1 MIVFISLTSTH
12 YIEYDE
18 LSHTTGLTAW
28 SVQKAKELFK
38 GSKLNEREGEKVT
51 VEWKLKEV
59 YEDSIEFSL
68 KEMKLMAAEEGDLV
82 YLSDSR
88 KYLGGLK
95 SVHSVFGRPH
105 DEDGIVYIS
114 GDHVNSG
121 LFIKNKKLTAEK
133 EM

>member
-18 LSHTTGLTAW
+18 LTHTTGLTAW

-38 GSKLNEREGEKVT
+38 GSKLNEREGERVY
-51 VEWKLKEV
+51 VDWKLKEG

-68 KEMKLMAAEEGDLV
+68 KEMKLMEAEEGDLV
-82 YLSDSR
+82 YLSDAR
-88 KYLGGLK
+88 KILGGLK
-95 SVHSVFGRPH
+95 SIHSVLGKPH
-105 DEDGIVYIS
+105 NEEGIVYIS
-114 GDHVNSG
+114 GDHVKAG
-121 LFIKNKKLTAEK
+121 LFIKNRKLAAEK